1 MEITSIAVT
10 IPFNK
15 VDRSDGQVDS
25 KVGRENGLNNRR
37 KQIMS
42 EIRNNPNITTKEL
55 HSILSISV
63 TAAAKNPAYLKQNGF
78 IERVGSDRQKKRV
91 LSNKPTNAFPYI
103 PANIQSPNA
112 AKIWRSGIFSLC

>member
-1 MEITSIAVT
+1 MEITSIVVT

-15 VDRSDGQVDS
+15 VDRSDGQVDSKVDS

-63 TAAAKNPAYLKQNGF
+63 TAVAKNLAYLKQNGF
-78 IERVGSDRQKKRV
+78 IERVGSDRSGYWKV
-91 LSNKPTNAFPYI
+91 LE
-103 PANIQSPNA
+103 
-112 AKIWRSGIFSLC
+112 